1 MKARGKR
8 ALADVICYYKIA
20 SAMAFDGVMSFLS
33 FKEVTNTRKRMQ
45 NSPTFGGNS
54 SAQWPKV
61 RRS

>member
-8 ALADVICYYKIA
+8 ALSDVICYYKMT

-33 FKEVTNTRKRMQ
+33 IKEVTNTRKRMR
-45 NSPTFGGNS
+45 NSPTIGGNS
-54 SAQWPKV
+54 SVQWRKV